1 MKAMFF
7 LICIAFSTFSGR
19 AAADPSCE
27 GRFVN
32 PITDVCWRCIFPLSL
47 GSVQVGKGDLP
58 DTSNPGSPLQLCPAP
73 PPLFVRPGL
82 AIGYWEPMAMTDVS
96 RSPGC
101 MVNLGGFSINLGKTG
116 MGTARKDDKQVTG
129 TWSTIEKMCIA
140 ISVLIVA
147 GNWVKKHNVMD
158 LLGWVF
164 SLTLVSMLV
173 VIRTP
178 VQIIDYSNVAQVYE
192 VDNVPIGLAIPASL
206 TTRVGNA
213 LIQSYEMVFALP
225 DSVTY
230 SKTGM
235 LFGSNLVAKSTDFLS
250 QNPQITTLFSD
261 YVQNCVMGD
270 IFLNH
275 KYSFEELLNSPDPY
289 TLIFANPSPLRGV
302 FDKNNQFQ
310 TCEEASRDLK
320 SALALDTQTG
330 GKTWNYYVRQLFG
343 GKPNPDLLF
352 SQMIGDSYNYFY
364 SSGQSAG
371 QIIRQNVTMNALR
384 SGIQSY
390 AARSGDTASLVNM
403 ANTSSLEKQR
413 LAQATMGHQALRTLP
428 LMQTV
433 IMGIMIGMFPIMVMA
448 AMFNMMTLQVLK
460 GYVFALIWL
469 QTWPLLFAILNS
481 AMAYYAKQN
490 GVPVVLSELSQV
502 QLKNSD
508 IATTA
513 GYIAVMIPPLS
524 WGIVKSMGAAFSSA
538 YSHFSSSGLSATSQA
553 ASGVV
558 DGNYS
563 FANMQM
569 ENVSGYSWGTNSTTS
584 FGQMSRQLANGG
596 MSTQTRDGSMVWD
609 SGGAMS
615 KLPVDINVGRQIA
628 SAQQQMAREADVQAE
643 SALHGYN
650 SSVTSAWNSLQQF
663 GTNKGNSAST
673 TTGADT
679 TDSSQ
684 DSMARSKMW
693 NAVVANAK
701 ANNISNEESFQQL
714 MDDSAKSTQ
723 GVDLYG
729 SGKWSSGDQL
739 FGKLGKWGTGL
750 SAEAGVKGSAGWTH
764 SSGNTDNVGTSGRE
778 SNDSRHDTSSQAAK
792 DFKEAS
798 DYFTSR
804 KTTTSGNI
812 TDNNASSRVDQ
823 FAASLSSAK
832 NSYDQY
838 TSSRTRSHEYSEM
851 ASRTE
856 SMTGQMNE
864 NLTQQFA
871 NFVQHRAPQ
880 DAEAILTNTSSPEI
894 AAQREALAREF
905 VKEQVE
911 PRVDAAYQQGRES
924 IGQNM
929 AGVSGG
935 GDNGSVMADYRQNS
949 GRIDAM
955 TQDAGIKDNVDQ
967 KVGGMITENKQQQ
980 QETRENIQRQGAEV
994 KNENTEMEKDHKTKA
1009 NEFKGDYN
1017 ERKSKVKSLPGA
1029 DSPTELEAK
1038 AAKIQKDYLDGKR

>member
-1 MKAMFF
+1 MLEIYA
-7 LICIAFSTFSGR
+7 IAGGDWLR
-19 AAADPSCE
+19 GNLNAIAA
-27 GRFVN
+27 F
-32 PITDVCWRCIFPLSL
+32 
-47 GSVQVGKGDLP
+47 
-58 DTSNPGSPLQLCPAP
+58 
-73 PPLFVRPGL
+73 
-82 AIGYWEPMAMTDVS
+82 
-96 RSPGC
+96 
-101 MVNLGGFSINLGKTG
+101 
-116 MGTARKDDKQVTG
+116 MGTS

-158 LLGWVF
+158 LIGWVF

-320 SALALDTQTG
+320 SALVLDTQTG

-538 YSHFSSSGLSATSQA
+538 YSHFSSSGLGATSQA

-679 TDSSQ
+679 TESSQ

>member
-1 MKAMFF
+1 MLEVYA
-7 LICIAFSTFSGR
+7 IAGGDWLR
-19 AAADPSCE
+19 GNLNAIAA
-27 GRFVN
+27 F
-32 PITDVCWRCIFPLSL
+32 
-47 GSVQVGKGDLP
+47 
-58 DTSNPGSPLQLCPAP
+58 
-73 PPLFVRPGL
+73 
-82 AIGYWEPMAMTDVS
+82 
-96 RSPGC
+96 
-101 MVNLGGFSINLGKTG
+101 
-116 MGTARKDDKQVTG
+116 MGTG

-158 LLGWVF
+158 LIGWVF

-679 TDSSQ
+679 TESSQ

-714 MDDSAKSTQ
+714 MDDSSKRTQ
-723 GVDLYG
+723 SFDAHV

-739 FGKLGKWGTGL
+739 FGKLGKWGSGF
-750 SAEAGVKGSAGWTH
+750 SAEVGGKGSAGWGH
-764 SSGNTDNVGTSGRE
+764 SSGNTDNVGISGRE

-838 TSSRTRSHEYSEM
+838 TTSRTRSHEYSEM

-935 GDNGSVMADYRQNS
+935 GDNGSVMADYGQNS

-955 TQDAGIKDNVDQ
+955 TQDAGIKDNVGQ
-967 KVGGMITENKQQQ
+967 KVDGMITENKQQH
-980 QETRENIQRQGAEV
+980 QETRENIQRQGVEV
-994 KNENTEMEKDHKTKA
+994 KNENAEMEKSHKTKA

-1017 ERKSKVKSLPGA
+1017 ERKSKVNSLPGA
-1029 DSPTELEAK
+1029 DSPAELEEK
-1038 AAKIQKDYLDGKR
+1038 AAKTQKDFLDGKR

>member
-1 MKAMFF
+1 
-7 LICIAFSTFSGR
+7 
-19 AAADPSCE
+19 
-27 GRFVN
+27 
-32 PITDVCWRCIFPLSL
+32 
-47 GSVQVGKGDLP
+47 
-58 DTSNPGSPLQLCPAP
+58 
-73 PPLFVRPGL
+73 
-82 AIGYWEPMAMTDVS
+82 
-96 RSPGC
+96 
-101 MVNLGGFSINLGKTG
+101 
-116 MGTARKDDKQVTG
+116 
-129 TWSTIEKMCIA
+129 
-140 ISVLIVA
+140 
-147 GNWVKKHNVMD
+147 
-158 LLGWVF
+158 
-164 SLTLVSMLV
+164 
-173 VIRTP
+173 
-178 VQIIDYSNVAQVYE
+178 
-192 VDNVPIGLAIPASL
+192 
-206 TTRVGNA
+206 
-213 LIQSYEMVFALP
+213 
-225 DSVTY
+225 
-230 SKTGM
+230 
-235 LFGSNLVAKSTDFLS
+235 GSNLVAKSTDFLS

-320 SALALDTQTG
+320 SALVLDTQTG

-679 TDSSQ
+679 TESSQ

>member
-1 MKAMFF
+1 MLEVYA
-7 LICIAFSTFSGR
+7 IAGGDWLR
-19 AAADPSCE
+19 GNLNAIAA
-27 GRFVN
+27 F
-32 PITDVCWRCIFPLSL
+32 
-47 GSVQVGKGDLP
+47 
-58 DTSNPGSPLQLCPAP
+58 
-73 PPLFVRPGL
+73 
-82 AIGYWEPMAMTDVS
+82 
-96 RSPGC
+96 
-101 MVNLGGFSINLGKTG
+101 
-116 MGTARKDDKQVTG
+116 MGTG

-275 KYSFEELLNSPDPY
+275 KYTFEELLNSPDPY

-390 AARSGDTASLVNM
+390 AARSGDTASLVNI

-524 WGIVKSMGAAFSSA
+524 WGIVKSMGAVFSSA
-538 YSHFSSSGLSATSQA
+538 YSHFSSSGLGATSQA

-663 GTNKGNSAST
+663 GTNKGNSTST

-679 TDSSQ
+679 TESSQ

-714 MDDSAKSTQ
+714 MDKSTK
-723 GVDLYG
+723 GAVSGEIYG
-729 SGKWSSGDQL
+729 GGKWSSGDQL
-739 FGKLGKWGTGL
+739 AGKLGKLATGF
-750 SAEAGVKGSAGWTH
+750 SADGGFKGSVAL
-764 SSGNTDNVGTSGRE
+764 SGTSGSTDSTNESGRE
-778 SNDSRHDTSSQAAK
+778 SHDSRHDTSSQAAK

-823 FAASLSSAK
+823 FSASLSSAK

-838 TSSRTRSHEYSEM
+838 TTSRTRSHEYSEM

-929 AGVSGG
+929 TGVSGG
-935 GDNGSVMADYRQNS
+935 GDNGSVMADYGQNS
-949 GRIDAM
+949 GRIDSM
-955 TQDAGIKDNVDQ
+955 TQDAGIKDNVGQ
-967 KVGGMITENKQQQ
+967 KVDGMIAENKQQH
-980 QETRENIQRQGAEV
+980 QETRENIQQQGVEV
-994 KNENTEMEKDHKTKA
+994 KKENAELENDHKTKG
-1009 NEFKGDYN
+1009 NDFKNTYN
-1017 ERKSKVKSLPGA
+1017 NKKESQTKLPGA
-1029 DSPTELEAK
+1029 DTTKELLDK
-1038 AAKIQKDYLDGKR
+1038 ARKLENETSKR

>member
-1 MKAMFF
+1 
-7 LICIAFSTFSGR
+7 
-19 AAADPSCE
+19 
-27 GRFVN
+27 
-32 PITDVCWRCIFPLSL
+32 
-47 GSVQVGKGDLP
+47 
-58 DTSNPGSPLQLCPAP
+58 
-73 PPLFVRPGL
+73 
-82 AIGYWEPMAMTDVS
+82 
-96 RSPGC
+96 
-101 MVNLGGFSINLGKTG
+101 
-116 MGTARKDDKQVTG
+116 
-129 TWSTIEKMCIA
+129 
-140 ISVLIVA
+140 
-147 GNWVKKHNVMD
+147 
-158 LLGWVF
+158 
-164 SLTLVSMLV
+164 
-173 VIRTP
+173 
-178 VQIIDYSNVAQVYE
+178 
-192 VDNVPIGLAIPASL
+192 
-206 TTRVGNA
+206 
-213 LIQSYEMVFALP
+213 
-225 DSVTY
+225 
-230 SKTGM
+230 
-235 LFGSNLVAKSTDFLS
+235 
-250 QNPQITTLFSD
+250 
-261 YVQNCVMGD
+261 
-270 IFLNH
+270 
-275 KYSFEELLNSPDPY
+275 
-289 TLIFANPSPLRGV
+289 
-302 FDKNNQFQ
+302 
-310 TCEEASRDLK
+310 
-320 SALALDTQTG
+320 
-330 GKTWNYYVRQLFG
+330 
-343 GKPNPDLLF
+343 
-352 SQMIGDSYNYFY
+352 
-364 SSGQSAG
+364 
-371 QIIRQNVTMNALR
+371 
-384 SGIQSY
+384 
-390 AARSGDTASLVNM
+390 
-403 ANTSSLEKQR
+403 
-413 LAQATMGHQALRTLP
+413 
-428 LMQTV
+428 
-433 IMGIMIGMFPIMVMA
+433 
-448 AMFNMMTLQVLK
+448 MMTLQVLK

-538 YSHFSSSGLSATSQA
+538 YSHFSSSGLGATSQA

-628 SAQQQMAREADVQAE
+628 SAQQQMARESDVQAE

-679 TDSSQ
+679 TESSQ

-714 MDDSAKSTQ
+714 MDKSTK
-723 GVDLYG
+723 GAVSGEIYG
-729 SGKWSSGDQL
+729 GGKWSSGDQL
-739 FGKLGKWGTGL
+739 AGKLGKLATGF
-750 SAEAGVKGSAGWTH
+750 SADGGFKGSVAL
-764 SSGNTDNVGTSGRE
+764 SGTSGSTDSTNESGRE
-778 SNDSRHDTSSQAAK
+778 SHDSRHDTSSQAAK

-823 FAASLSSAK
+823 FSASLSSAK

-838 TSSRTRSHEYSEM
+838 TTSRTRSHEYSEM

-911 PRVDAAYQQGRES
+911 PRVDGAYQQGRES

-929 AGVSGG
+929 TGVSGG
-935 GDNGSVMADYRQNS
+935 GDNGSVMADYGQNS

-955 TQDAGIKDNVDQ
+955 TQEAGIKGDVGQ
-967 KVGGMITENKQQQ
+967 KVDGMIAENKQQH
-980 QETRENIQRQGAEV
+980 QETRENIQQQGVEV
-994 KNENTEMEKDHKTKA
+994 KKENAELENDHKTKG
-1009 NEFKGDYN
+1009 NDFKNTYN
-1017 ERKSKVKSLPGA
+1017 NKKESQTKLPGA
-1029 DSPTELEAK
+1029 DTTKELLDK
-1038 AAKIQKDYLDGKR
+1038 ARKLENETSKR

>member
-1 MKAMFF
+1 MLEVYA
-7 LICIAFSTFSGR
+7 IAGGDWLR
-19 AAADPSCE
+19 GNLNAIAA
-27 GRFVN
+27 F
-32 PITDVCWRCIFPLSL
+32 
-47 GSVQVGKGDLP
+47 
-58 DTSNPGSPLQLCPAP
+58 
-73 PPLFVRPGL
+73 
-82 AIGYWEPMAMTDVS
+82 
-96 RSPGC
+96 
-101 MVNLGGFSINLGKTG
+101 
-116 MGTARKDDKQVTG
+116 MGTG

-147 GNWVKKHNVMD
+147 GSWVKKHNVMD
-158 LLGWVF
+158 LIGWVF

-413 LAQATMGHQALRTLP
+413 LAQATKGHQALRALP

-433 IMGIMIGMFPIMVMA
+433 IMGLMIGMFPIMVMA

-663 GTNKGNSAST
+663 GTNKGNSTST

-679 TDSSQ
+679 TESSQ

-714 MDDSAKSTQ
+714 MDKSTK
-723 GVDLYG
+723 GAVSGEIYG
-729 SGKWSSGDQL
+729 GGKWSSGDQL
-739 FGKLGKWGTGL
+739 AGKLGKLATGF
-750 SAEAGVKGSAGWTH
+750 SAEGGFKGSVAL
-764 SSGNTDNVGTSGRE
+764 SGTSGSTDSTNESGRE
-778 SNDSRHDTSSQAAK
+778 SHDSRHDTSSQAAK

-838 TSSRTRSHEYSEM
+838 TTSRTRSHEYSEM

-935 GDNGSVMADYRQNS
+935 GDNGSVMADYGQNS

-955 TQDAGIKDNVDQ
+955 TQDAGIKDNVGQ
-967 KVGGMITENKQQQ
+967 KVDGMIAENKQQHK
-980 QETRENIQRQGAEV
+980 ETRENIQQQGVEV
-994 KNENTEMEKDHKTKA
+994 KKENAELENDHKTKG
-1009 NEFKGDYN
+1009 NDFKNTYN
-1017 ERKSKVKSLPGA
+1017 NKKESQTKLPGA
-1029 DSPTELEAK
+1029 DTTKELLDK
-1038 AAKIQKDYLDGKR
+1038 ATKLENETSKR

>member
-1 MKAMFF
+1 MLEIYA
-7 LICIAFSTFSGR
+7 IAGGDWLR
-19 AAADPSCE
+19 GNLNAIAA
-27 GRFVN
+27 F
-32 PITDVCWRCIFPLSL
+32 
-47 GSVQVGKGDLP
+47 
-58 DTSNPGSPLQLCPAP
+58 
-73 PPLFVRPGL
+73 
-82 AIGYWEPMAMTDVS
+82 
-96 RSPGC
+96 
-101 MVNLGGFSINLGKTG
+101 
-116 MGTARKDDKQVTG
+116 MGTS

-147 GNWVKKHNVMD
+147 WNWVKKHNVMD
-158 LLGWVF
+158 LIGWVF

-679 TDSSQ
+679 TESSQ

-994 KNENTEMEKDHKTKA
+994 KNENAEMEKDHKTKA

>member
-1 MKAMFF
+1 MLEIYA
-7 LICIAFSTFSGR
+7 IAGGDWLR
-19 AAADPSCE
+19 GNLNAIAA
-27 GRFVN
+27 F
-32 PITDVCWRCIFPLSL
+32 
-47 GSVQVGKGDLP
+47 
-58 DTSNPGSPLQLCPAP
+58 
-73 PPLFVRPGL
+73 
-82 AIGYWEPMAMTDVS
+82 
-96 RSPGC
+96 
-101 MVNLGGFSINLGKTG
+101 
-116 MGTARKDDKQVTG
+116 MGTS

-158 LLGWVF
+158 LIGWVF

-679 TDSSQ
+679 TESSQ

-929 AGVSGG
+929 AEVSGG

-994 KNENTEMEKDHKTKA
+994 KNENAEMEKDHKTKA

>member
-1 MKAMFF
+1 MLEIYA
-7 LICIAFSTFSGR
+7 IAGGDWLR
-19 AAADPSCE
+19 GNLNAIAA
-27 GRFVN
+27 F
-32 PITDVCWRCIFPLSL
+32 
-47 GSVQVGKGDLP
+47 
-58 DTSNPGSPLQLCPAP
+58 
-73 PPLFVRPGL
+73 
-82 AIGYWEPMAMTDVS
+82 
-96 RSPGC
+96 
-101 MVNLGGFSINLGKTG
+101 
-116 MGTARKDDKQVTG
+116 MGTS

-158 LLGWVF
+158 LIGWVF

-206 TTRVGNA
+206 TTRAGNA

-320 SALALDTQTG
+320 SALVLDTQTG

-679 TDSSQ
+679 TESSQ

-1017 ERKSKVKSLPGA
+1017 ERKSKV
-1029 DSPTELEAK
+1029 
-1038 AAKIQKDYLDGKR
+1038 

>member
-1 MKAMFF
+1 
-7 LICIAFSTFSGR
+7 
-19 AAADPSCE
+19 
-27 GRFVN
+27 
-32 PITDVCWRCIFPLSL
+32 
-47 GSVQVGKGDLP
+47 
-58 DTSNPGSPLQLCPAP
+58 
-73 PPLFVRPGL
+73 
-82 AIGYWEPMAMTDVS
+82 
-96 RSPGC
+96 
-101 MVNLGGFSINLGKTG
+101 
-116 MGTARKDDKQVTG
+116 
-129 TWSTIEKMCIA
+129 
-140 ISVLIVA
+140 
-147 GNWVKKHNVMD
+147 
-158 LLGWVF
+158 
-164 SLTLVSMLV
+164 
-173 VIRTP
+173 
-178 VQIIDYSNVAQVYE
+178 
-192 VDNVPIGLAIPASL
+192 
-206 TTRVGNA
+206 
-213 LIQSYEMVFALP
+213 
-225 DSVTY
+225 
-230 SKTGM
+230 
-235 LFGSNLVAKSTDFLS
+235 
-250 QNPQITTLFSD
+250 
-261 YVQNCVMGD
+261 
-270 IFLNH
+270 
-275 KYSFEELLNSPDPY
+275 
-289 TLIFANPSPLRGV
+289 
-302 FDKNNQFQ
+302 
-310 TCEEASRDLK
+310 
-320 SALALDTQTG
+320 
-330 GKTWNYYVRQLFG
+330 
-343 GKPNPDLLF
+343 
-352 SQMIGDSYNYFY
+352 
-364 SSGQSAG
+364 
-371 QIIRQNVTMNALR
+371 
-384 SGIQSY
+384 
-390 AARSGDTASLVNM
+390 
-403 ANTSSLEKQR
+403 
-413 LAQATMGHQALRTLP
+413 LP

-679 TDSSQ
+679 TESSQ

-967 KVGGMITENKQQQ
+967 KVGG
-980 QETRENIQRQGAEV
+980 
-994 KNENTEMEKDHKTKA
+994 
-1009 NEFKGDYN
+1009 
-1017 ERKSKVKSLPGA
+1017 
-1029 DSPTELEAK
+1029 
-1038 AAKIQKDYLDGKR
+1038 

>member
-1 MKAMFF
+1 
-7 LICIAFSTFSGR
+7 
-19 AAADPSCE
+19 
-27 GRFVN
+27 
-32 PITDVCWRCIFPLSL
+32 
-47 GSVQVGKGDLP
+47 
-58 DTSNPGSPLQLCPAP
+58 
-73 PPLFVRPGL
+73 
-82 AIGYWEPMAMTDVS
+82 
-96 RSPGC
+96 
-101 MVNLGGFSINLGKTG
+101 
-116 MGTARKDDKQVTG
+116 
-129 TWSTIEKMCIA
+129 
-140 ISVLIVA
+140 
-147 GNWVKKHNVMD
+147 
-158 LLGWVF
+158 
-164 SLTLVSMLV
+164 
-173 VIRTP
+173 
-178 VQIIDYSNVAQVYE
+178 
-192 VDNVPIGLAIPASL
+192 
-206 TTRVGNA
+206 
-213 LIQSYEMVFALP
+213 
-225 DSVTY
+225 
-230 SKTGM
+230 
-235 LFGSNLVAKSTDFLS
+235 
-250 QNPQITTLFSD
+250 
-261 YVQNCVMGD
+261 
-270 IFLNH
+270 
-275 KYSFEELLNSPDPY
+275 
-289 TLIFANPSPLRGV
+289 
-302 FDKNNQFQ
+302 
-310 TCEEASRDLK
+310 
-320 SALALDTQTG
+320 
-330 GKTWNYYVRQLFG
+330 
-343 GKPNPDLLF
+343 
-352 SQMIGDSYNYFY
+352 
-364 SSGQSAG
+364 
-371 QIIRQNVTMNALR
+371 
-384 SGIQSY
+384 
-390 AARSGDTASLVNM
+390 
-403 ANTSSLEKQR
+403 
-413 LAQATMGHQALRTLP
+413 MGHQALRTLP

-650 SSVTSAWNSLQQF
+650 SSVTSARNSLQQF

-679 TDSSQ
+679 TESSQ

-792 DFKEAS
+792 DFEEAS

-994 KNENTEMEKDHKTKA
+994 KNENAEMEKDHKTKA

-1017 ERKSKVKSLPGA
+1017 ERRV
-1029 DSPTELEAK
+1029 
-1038 AAKIQKDYLDGKR
+1038 R

>member
-1 MKAMFF
+1 MLEIYA
-7 LICIAFSTFSGR
+7 IAGGDWLR
-19 AAADPSCE
+19 GNLNAIAA
-27 GRFVN
+27 F
-32 PITDVCWRCIFPLSL
+32 
-47 GSVQVGKGDLP
+47 
-58 DTSNPGSPLQLCPAP
+58 
-73 PPLFVRPGL
+73 
-82 AIGYWEPMAMTDVS
+82 
-96 RSPGC
+96 
-101 MVNLGGFSINLGKTG
+101 
-116 MGTARKDDKQVTG
+116 MGTS

-158 LLGWVF
+158 LIGWVF

-352 SQMIGDSYNYFY
+352 SQMIGDSYNFFY

-390 AARSGDTASLVNM
+390 AARSGDTASLVNI

-538 YSHFSSSGLSATSQA
+538 YSHFSSSGLGATSQA

-628 SAQQQMAREADVQAE
+628 SAQQQMARESDVQAE

-663 GTNKGNSAST
+663 GTNRGSSAST
-673 TTGADT
+673 TTGADNT
-679 TDSSQ
+679 ESSQ

-693 NAVVANAK
+693 NAVVSNAK
-701 ANNISNEESFQQL
+701 ANNISNEESFNQL
-714 MDDSAKSTQ
+714 MEDSSKRSQSFDAH
-723 GVDLYG
+723 V
-729 SGKWSSGDQL
+729 SGKLSSGDQL

-750 SAEAGVKGSAGWTH
+750 SAEVGAKGSAGWTH
-764 SSGNTDNVGTSGRE
+764 SSGDNDSIGSSGRQ
-778 SNDSRHDTSSQAAK
+778 SHDSRHDTSSQAAK

-804 KTTTSGNI
+804 KTSTSGNT

-838 TSSRTRSHEYSEM
+838 TNSRTRSHEYSEM

-856 SMTGQMNE
+856 SMSGQMNE

-871 NFVQHRAPQ
+871 HFVQQRSPQ
-880 DAEAILTNTSSPEI
+880 NAEAILTNTSSPEV
-894 AAQREALAREF
+894 AAQREELAREF
-905 VKEQVE
+905 VKAQVE
-911 PRVDAAYQQGRES
+911 PKIDGAYQQGRES

-929 AGVSGG
+929 PGVSGG
-935 GDNGSVMADYRQNS
+935 GDRGSVMGDYGHNT
-949 GRIDAM
+949 GNIEAM
-955 TQDAGIKDNVDQ
+955 TQDAGIKDHVGQTVDS
-967 KVGGMITENKQQQ
+967 MITQNKQAHHETQ
-980 QETRENIQRQGAEV
+980 QEIQHQGDSVKKQNSDLENQH
-994 KNENTEMEKDHKTKA
+994 NTEGNKFRSE
-1009 NEFKGDYN
+1009 YN
-1017 ERKSKVKSLPGA
+1017 ERASVVISLPGA
-1029 DSPTELEAK
+1029 DSPRELEAK

>member
-1 MKAMFF
+1 MLEIYA
-7 LICIAFSTFSGR
+7 IAGGDWLR
-19 AAADPSCE
+19 GNLNAIAA
-27 GRFVN
+27 F
-32 PITDVCWRCIFPLSL
+32 
-47 GSVQVGKGDLP
+47 
-58 DTSNPGSPLQLCPAP
+58 
-73 PPLFVRPGL
+73 
-82 AIGYWEPMAMTDVS
+82 
-96 RSPGC
+96 
-101 MVNLGGFSINLGKTG
+101 
-116 MGTARKDDKQVTG
+116 MGTS

-158 LLGWVF
+158 LIGWVF

-206 TTRVGNA
+206 TTRAGNA

-320 SALALDTQTG
+320 SALVLDTQTG

-679 TDSSQ
+679 TESSQ

-929 AGVSGG
+929 AGGSGG

>member
-1 MKAMFF
+1 MQE
-7 LICIAFSTFSGR
+7 IYTIAGGDWLR
-19 AAADPSCE
+19 GNLNAIAA
-27 GRFVN
+27 F
-32 PITDVCWRCIFPLSL
+32 
-47 GSVQVGKGDLP
+47 
-58 DTSNPGSPLQLCPAP
+58 
-73 PPLFVRPGL
+73 
-82 AIGYWEPMAMTDVS
+82 
-96 RSPGC
+96 
-101 MVNLGGFSINLGKTG
+101 
-116 MGTARKDDKQVTG
+116 MGTG

-140 ISVLIVA
+140 FSVLIVA
-147 GNWVKKHNVMD
+147 VSWVKKHNIMD

-178 VQIIDYSNVAQVYE
+178 VQIIDYSNVAQVYKI
-192 VDNVPIGLAIPASL
+192 DNVPIGLAIPASL

-213 LIQSYEMVFALP
+213 LVQSYEMIFSLP

-235 LFGSNLVAKSTDFLS
+235 LFGGNLVAKSTDFVS
-250 QNPQITTLFSD
+250 QNPEITTLFSD

-270 IFLNH
+270 IFLNG
-275 KYSFEELLNSPDPY
+275 KYTLEELMNSSDPY
-289 TLIFANPSPLRGV
+289 TLVFSNPSPLRGV
-302 FDKNNQFQ
+302 FDKNNKFQ
-310 TCEEASRDLK
+310 TCLEASRDLK
-320 SALALDTQTG
+320 SALALDSQTG
-330 GKTWNYYVRQLFG
+330 GKTWSYYVRQLFG

-352 SQMIGDSYNYFY
+352 SQMIGDSYSYFY

-384 SGIQSY
+384 NGIQSY
-390 AARSGDTASLVNM
+390 ASRSGDTASLVNI
-403 ANTSSLEKQR
+403 ANTMSLEKQR
-413 LAQATMGHQALRTLP
+413 LAQATMGHQALRSLP
-428 LMQTV
+428 MMQTV
-433 IMGIMIGMFPIMVMA
+433 IVGIMIGLFPIMIMA

-460 GYVFALIWL
+460 HYAFGLIWL
-469 QTWPLLFAILNS
+469 QSWPLLYAILNS

-513 GYIAVMIPPLS
+513 GYISMMIPPLS
-524 WGIVKSMGAAFSSA
+524 WAMIKSMGAGFSSA
-538 YSHFSSSGLSATSQA
+538 YSHFASSGLSSTSQA
-553 ASGVV
+553 SSSVV

-584 FGQMSRQLANGG
+584 FGQMSRQLGNGA

-628 SAQQQMAREADVQAE
+628 SAQQQMARESDVQAE

-673 TTGADT
+673 TTG
-679 TDSSQ
+679 TDNTESSQ

-693 NAVVANAK
+693 NAVVSNAK

-714 MDDSAKSTQ
+714 MDKSTK
-723 GVDLYG
+723 GSVSGEMYG
-729 SGKWSSGDQL
+729 NAKWSTGDQL
-739 FGKLGKWGTGL
+739 AGKLGKWATGF
-750 SAEAGVKGSAGWTH
+750 SAEGGVKASLGASA
-764 SSGNTDNVGTSGRE
+764 SSGSTDSTNESGR
-778 SNDSRHDTSSQAAK
+778 SSHDSRHDTSSQAAS

-838 TSSRTRSHEYSEM
+838 TNSRTRSHEYSEM

-856 SMTGQMNE
+856 SMSGLMSE

-871 NFVQHRAPQ
+871 NFVQQRSPQ
-880 DAEAILTNTSSPEI
+880 NAEVILTNTSSPEV

-905 VKEQVE
+905 VKAQVE
-911 PRVDAAYQQGRES
+911 PKADGAYQQGRES
-924 IGQNM
+924 IGHNM
-929 AGVSGG
+929 SSVSGG
-935 GDNGSVMADYRQNS
+935 GDRGSVMGDYGHNAGS
-949 GRIDAM
+949 IEAM
-955 TQDAGIKDNVDQ
+955 TRDAGIKDNVGQ
-967 KVGGMITENKQQQ
+967 KVDGMIAQNNQQHQESREGIQQQ
-980 QETRENIQRQGAEV
+980 GVEVRKENAEL
-994 KNENTEMEKDHKTKA
+994 ENDHKTKE
-1009 NEFKGDYN
+1009 NDFKNSYN
-1017 ERKSKVKSLPGA
+1017 DKKENQTKLPGA
-1029 DSPTELEAK
+1029 DTTRELLDK
-1038 AAKIQKDYLDGKR
+1038 ANKLEKDKSKR

>member
-1 MKAMFF
+1 
-7 LICIAFSTFSGR
+7 
-19 AAADPSCE
+19 
-27 GRFVN
+27 
-32 PITDVCWRCIFPLSL
+32 
-47 GSVQVGKGDLP
+47 
-58 DTSNPGSPLQLCPAP
+58 
-73 PPLFVRPGL
+73 
-82 AIGYWEPMAMTDVS
+82 
-96 RSPGC
+96 
-101 MVNLGGFSINLGKTG
+101 
-116 MGTARKDDKQVTG
+116 
-129 TWSTIEKMCIA
+129 
-140 ISVLIVA
+140 
-147 GNWVKKHNVMD
+147 
-158 LLGWVF
+158 
-164 SLTLVSMLV
+164 
-173 VIRTP
+173 
-178 VQIIDYSNVAQVYE
+178 
-192 VDNVPIGLAIPASL
+192 
-206 TTRVGNA
+206 GNA

-320 SALALDTQTG
+320 SALVLDTQTG

-679 TDSSQ
+679 TESSQ

>member
-1 MKAMFF
+1 MLEIYA
-7 LICIAFSTFSGR
+7 IAGGDWLR
-19 AAADPSCE
+19 GNLNAIAA
-27 GRFVN
+27 F
-32 PITDVCWRCIFPLSL
+32 
-47 GSVQVGKGDLP
+47 
-58 DTSNPGSPLQLCPAP
+58 
-73 PPLFVRPGL
+73 
-82 AIGYWEPMAMTDVS
+82 
-96 RSPGC
+96 
-101 MVNLGGFSINLGKTG
+101 
-116 MGTARKDDKQVTG
+116 MGTS

-158 LLGWVF
+158 LIGWVF

-413 LAQATMGHQALRTLP
+413 LAQATMGHQALRALP

-433 IMGIMIGMFPIMVMA
+433 IMGLMIGMFPIMVMA

-596 MSTQTRDGSMVWD
+596 MSTQTQDGSMVWD

-663 GTNKGNSAST
+663 GTNKGNSTST

-679 TDSSQ
+679 TESSQ

-714 MDDSAKSTQ
+714 MDKSTK
-723 GVDLYG
+723 GAVSGEIYG
-729 SGKWSSGDQL
+729 GGKWSSGDQL
-739 FGKLGKWGTGL
+739 AGKLGKLATGF
-750 SAEAGVKGSAGWTH
+750 SAEGGFKGSVAL
-764 SSGNTDNVGTSGRE
+764 SGTSGSTDSTTESGRE
-778 SNDSRHDTSSQAAK
+778 SHDSRHDTSSQAAK

-838 TSSRTRSHEYSEM
+838 TTSRTRSHEYSEM

-856 SMTGQMNE
+856 SMSGQMNE

-935 GDNGSVMADYRQNS
+935 GDNGSVMADYGQNS

-955 TQDAGIKDNVDQ
+955 TQDAGIKDNVGQ
-967 KVGGMITENKQQQ
+967 KVDGMIAENKQQHK
-980 QETRENIQRQGAEV
+980 ETRENIQQQGVEV
-994 KNENTEMEKDHKTKA
+994 KKENAELENDHKTKG
-1009 NEFKGDYN
+1009 NDFKNTYN
-1017 ERKSKVKSLPGA
+1017 NKKESQTKLPGA
-1029 DSPTELEAK
+1029 DTTKELLDK
-1038 AAKIQKDYLDGKR
+1038 ARKLENETSKR

>member
-1 MKAMFF
+1 
-7 LICIAFSTFSGR
+7 
-19 AAADPSCE
+19 
-27 GRFVN
+27 
-32 PITDVCWRCIFPLSL
+32 
-47 GSVQVGKGDLP
+47 
-58 DTSNPGSPLQLCPAP
+58 
-73 PPLFVRPGL
+73 
-82 AIGYWEPMAMTDVS
+82 
-96 RSPGC
+96 
-101 MVNLGGFSINLGKTG
+101 
-116 MGTARKDDKQVTG
+116 
-129 TWSTIEKMCIA
+129 
-140 ISVLIVA
+140 
-147 GNWVKKHNVMD
+147 
-158 LLGWVF
+158 
-164 SLTLVSMLV
+164 
-173 VIRTP
+173 
-178 VQIIDYSNVAQVYE
+178 
-192 VDNVPIGLAIPASL
+192 
-206 TTRVGNA
+206 
-213 LIQSYEMVFALP
+213 
-225 DSVTY
+225 
-230 SKTGM
+230 
-235 LFGSNLVAKSTDFLS
+235 
-250 QNPQITTLFSD
+250 
-261 YVQNCVMGD
+261 
-270 IFLNH
+270 
-275 KYSFEELLNSPDPY
+275 
-289 TLIFANPSPLRGV
+289 
-302 FDKNNQFQ
+302 
-310 TCEEASRDLK
+310 
-320 SALALDTQTG
+320 
-330 GKTWNYYVRQLFG
+330 
-343 GKPNPDLLF
+343 
-352 SQMIGDSYNYFY
+352 
-364 SSGQSAG
+364 
-371 QIIRQNVTMNALR
+371 
-384 SGIQSY
+384 
-390 AARSGDTASLVNM
+390 
-403 ANTSSLEKQR
+403 
-413 LAQATMGHQALRTLP
+413 
-428 LMQTV
+428 
-433 IMGIMIGMFPIMVMA
+433 IMIGMFPIMVMA

-679 TDSSQ
+679 TESSQ

>member
-1 MKAMFF
+1 M
-7 LICIAFSTFSGR
+7 
-19 AAADPSCE
+19 
-27 GRFVN
+27 
-32 PITDVCWRCIFPLSL
+32 
-47 GSVQVGKGDLP
+47 
-58 DTSNPGSPLQLCPAP
+58 
-73 PPLFVRPGL
+73 
-82 AIGYWEPMAMTDVS
+82 
-96 RSPGC
+96 
-101 MVNLGGFSINLGKTG
+101 
-116 MGTARKDDKQVTG
+116 
-129 TWSTIEKMCIA
+129 
-140 ISVLIVA
+140 
-147 GNWVKKHNVMD
+147 
-158 LLGWVF
+158 
-164 SLTLVSMLV
+164 
-173 VIRTP
+173 
-178 VQIIDYSNVAQVYE
+178 
-192 VDNVPIGLAIPASL
+192 
-206 TTRVGNA
+206 
-213 LIQSYEMVFALP
+213 
-225 DSVTY
+225 
-230 SKTGM
+230 
-235 LFGSNLVAKSTDFLS
+235 
-250 QNPQITTLFSD
+250 
-261 YVQNCVMGD
+261 
-270 IFLNH
+270 
-275 KYSFEELLNSPDPY
+275 
-289 TLIFANPSPLRGV
+289 

-679 TDSSQ
+679 TESSQ

-929 AGVSGG
+929 AGMSGG

-994 KNENTEMEKDHKTKA
+994 KNENAEMEKDHKTKA

>member
-1 MKAMFF
+1 MLEVYA
-7 LICIAFSTFSGR
+7 IAGGDWLR
-19 AAADPSCE
+19 GNLNAIAA
-27 GRFVN
+27 F
-32 PITDVCWRCIFPLSL
+32 
-47 GSVQVGKGDLP
+47 
-58 DTSNPGSPLQLCPAP
+58 
-73 PPLFVRPGL
+73 
-82 AIGYWEPMAMTDVS
+82 
-96 RSPGC
+96 
-101 MVNLGGFSINLGKTG
+101 
-116 MGTARKDDKQVTG
+116 MGTG

-147 GNWVKKHNVMD
+147 GSWVKKHNVMD
-158 LLGWVF
+158 LIGWVF

-235 LFGSNLVAKSTDFLS
+235 LFGSNLIAKSTDFLS

-413 LAQATMGHQALRTLP
+413 LAQATMGHQALRALP

-433 IMGIMIGMFPIMVMA
+433 IMGLMIGMFPIMVMA

-663 GTNKGNSAST
+663 GTNKGNSTST

-679 TDSSQ
+679 TESSQ

-714 MDDSAKSTQ
+714 MDKSTK
-723 GVDLYG
+723 GAVSGEIYG
-729 SGKWSSGDQL
+729 GGKWSSGDQL
-739 FGKLGKWGTGL
+739 AGKLGKLATGF
-750 SAEAGVKGSAGWTH
+750 SAEGGFKGSVAL
-764 SSGNTDNVGTSGRE
+764 SGASGSTDSTNESGRE
-778 SNDSRHDTSSQAAK
+778 SHDSRHDTSSQAAK

-823 FAASLSSAK
+823 FSASLSSAK

-838 TSSRTRSHEYSEM
+838 TTSRTRSHEYSEM

-856 SMTGQMNE
+856 SMSGQMNE

-911 PRVDAAYQQGRES
+911 PRVDAAYQQGREN

-935 GDNGSVMADYRQNS
+935 GDNGSVMADYGQNS

-955 TQDAGIKDNVDQ
+955 TQDAGIKDNVGQ
-967 KVGGMITENKQQQ
+967 KVDGMIAENKQQH
-980 QETRENIQRQGAEV
+980 QETRENIQQQGVEV
-994 KNENTEMEKDHKTKA
+994 KKENAELENDHKTKG
-1009 NEFKGDYN
+1009 NDFKNTYN
-1017 ERKSKVKSLPGA
+1017 NKKESQTKLPGA
-1029 DSPTELEAK
+1029 DTTKELLDK
-1038 AAKIQKDYLDGKR
+1038 ARKLENETSKR

>member
-1 MKAMFF
+1 
-7 LICIAFSTFSGR
+7 
-19 AAADPSCE
+19 
-27 GRFVN
+27 
-32 PITDVCWRCIFPLSL
+32 
-47 GSVQVGKGDLP
+47 
-58 DTSNPGSPLQLCPAP
+58 
-73 PPLFVRPGL
+73 
-82 AIGYWEPMAMTDVS
+82 
-96 RSPGC
+96 
-101 MVNLGGFSINLGKTG
+101 
-116 MGTARKDDKQVTG
+116 
-129 TWSTIEKMCIA
+129 
-140 ISVLIVA
+140 
-147 GNWVKKHNVMD
+147 
-158 LLGWVF
+158 
-164 SLTLVSMLV
+164 
-173 VIRTP
+173 
-178 VQIIDYSNVAQVYE
+178 
-192 VDNVPIGLAIPASL
+192 
-206 TTRVGNA
+206 
-213 LIQSYEMVFALP
+213 
-225 DSVTY
+225 
-230 SKTGM
+230 
-235 LFGSNLVAKSTDFLS
+235 
-250 QNPQITTLFSD
+250 
-261 YVQNCVMGD
+261 
-270 IFLNH
+270 
-275 KYSFEELLNSPDPY
+275 
-289 TLIFANPSPLRGV
+289 
-302 FDKNNQFQ
+302 
-310 TCEEASRDLK
+310 
-320 SALALDTQTG
+320 
-330 GKTWNYYVRQLFG
+330 
-343 GKPNPDLLF
+343 
-352 SQMIGDSYNYFY
+352 
-364 SSGQSAG
+364 
-371 QIIRQNVTMNALR
+371 
-384 SGIQSY
+384 
-390 AARSGDTASLVNM
+390 

-596 MSTQTRDGSMVWD
+596 ISTQTRDGSMVWD

-679 TDSSQ
+679 TESSQ

>member
-1 MKAMFF
+1 
-7 LICIAFSTFSGR
+7 
-19 AAADPSCE
+19 
-27 GRFVN
+27 
-32 PITDVCWRCIFPLSL
+32 
-47 GSVQVGKGDLP
+47 
-58 DTSNPGSPLQLCPAP
+58 
-73 PPLFVRPGL
+73 
-82 AIGYWEPMAMTDVS
+82 
-96 RSPGC
+96 
-101 MVNLGGFSINLGKTG
+101 
-116 MGTARKDDKQVTG
+116 
-129 TWSTIEKMCIA
+129 
-140 ISVLIVA
+140 
-147 GNWVKKHNVMD
+147 NWVKKHNVMD
-158 LLGWVF
+158 LIGWVF

-206 TTRVGNA
+206 TTRAGNA

-320 SALALDTQTG
+320 SALVLDTQTG

-596 MSTQTRDGSMVWD
+596 ISTQTRDGSMVWD

-679 TDSSQ
+679 TESSQ

>member
-1 MKAMFF
+1 
-7 LICIAFSTFSGR
+7 
-19 AAADPSCE
+19 
-27 GRFVN
+27 
-32 PITDVCWRCIFPLSL
+32 
-47 GSVQVGKGDLP
+47 
-58 DTSNPGSPLQLCPAP
+58 
-73 PPLFVRPGL
+73 
-82 AIGYWEPMAMTDVS
+82 
-96 RSPGC
+96 
-101 MVNLGGFSINLGKTG
+101 
-116 MGTARKDDKQVTG
+116 
-129 TWSTIEKMCIA
+129 
-140 ISVLIVA
+140 
-147 GNWVKKHNVMD
+147 
-158 LLGWVF
+158 
-164 SLTLVSMLV
+164 
-173 VIRTP
+173 
-178 VQIIDYSNVAQVYE
+178 
-192 VDNVPIGLAIPASL
+192 
-206 TTRVGNA
+206 
-213 LIQSYEMVFALP
+213 
-225 DSVTY
+225 
-230 SKTGM
+230 
-235 LFGSNLVAKSTDFLS
+235 
-250 QNPQITTLFSD
+250 
-261 YVQNCVMGD
+261 MGD

-596 MSTQTRDGSMVWD
+596 ISTQTRDGSMVWD
-609 SGGAMS
+609 SSGAMS

-679 TDSSQ
+679 TESSQ

>member
-1 MKAMFF
+1 
-7 LICIAFSTFSGR
+7 
-19 AAADPSCE
+19 
-27 GRFVN
+27 
-32 PITDVCWRCIFPLSL
+32 
-47 GSVQVGKGDLP
+47 
-58 DTSNPGSPLQLCPAP
+58 
-73 PPLFVRPGL
+73 
-82 AIGYWEPMAMTDVS
+82 
-96 RSPGC
+96 
-101 MVNLGGFSINLGKTG
+101 
-116 MGTARKDDKQVTG
+116 
-129 TWSTIEKMCIA
+129 
-140 ISVLIVA
+140 
-147 GNWVKKHNVMD
+147 
-158 LLGWVF
+158 
-164 SLTLVSMLV
+164 
-173 VIRTP
+173 
-178 VQIIDYSNVAQVYE
+178 
-192 VDNVPIGLAIPASL
+192 
-206 TTRVGNA
+206 
-213 LIQSYEMVFALP
+213 LP

-413 LAQATMGHQALRTLP
+413 LAQATMGHQALRALP

-433 IMGIMIGMFPIMVMA
+433 IMGLMIGMFPIMVMA

-679 TDSSQ
+679 TESSQ

>member
-1 MKAMFF
+1 MLEIYA
-7 LICIAFSTFSGR
+7 IAGGDWLR
-19 AAADPSCE
+19 GNLNAIAA
-27 GRFVN
+27 F
-32 PITDVCWRCIFPLSL
+32 
-47 GSVQVGKGDLP
+47 
-58 DTSNPGSPLQLCPAP
+58 
-73 PPLFVRPGL
+73 
-82 AIGYWEPMAMTDVS
+82 
-96 RSPGC
+96 
-101 MVNLGGFSINLGKTG
+101 
-116 MGTARKDDKQVTG
+116 MGTS

-158 LLGWVF
+158 LIGWVF

-413 LAQATMGHQALRTLP
+413 LAQATMGHQALRALP

-433 IMGIMIGMFPIMVMA
+433 IMGLMIGMFPIMVMA

-679 TDSSQ
+679 TESSQ

>member
-1 MKAMFF
+1 MLEIYA
-7 LICIAFSTFSGR
+7 IAGGDWLR
-19 AAADPSCE
+19 GNLNAIAA
-27 GRFVN
+27 F
-32 PITDVCWRCIFPLSL
+32 
-47 GSVQVGKGDLP
+47 
-58 DTSNPGSPLQLCPAP
+58 
-73 PPLFVRPGL
+73 
-82 AIGYWEPMAMTDVS
+82 
-96 RSPGC
+96 
-101 MVNLGGFSINLGKTG
+101 
-116 MGTARKDDKQVTG
+116 MGTS

-158 LLGWVF
+158 LIGWVF

-413 LAQATMGHQALRTLP
+413 LAQATMGHQALRALP

-596 MSTQTRDGSMVWD
+596 ISTQTRDGSMVWD
-609 SGGAMS
+609 SSGAMS

-679 TDSSQ
+679 TESSQ

>member
-1 MKAMFF
+1 
-7 LICIAFSTFSGR
+7 
-19 AAADPSCE
+19 
-27 GRFVN
+27 
-32 PITDVCWRCIFPLSL
+32 
-47 GSVQVGKGDLP
+47 
-58 DTSNPGSPLQLCPAP
+58 
-73 PPLFVRPGL
+73 
-82 AIGYWEPMAMTDVS
+82 
-96 RSPGC
+96 
-101 MVNLGGFSINLGKTG
+101 
-116 MGTARKDDKQVTG
+116 
-129 TWSTIEKMCIA
+129 
-140 ISVLIVA
+140 
-147 GNWVKKHNVMD
+147 
-158 LLGWVF
+158 
-164 SLTLVSMLV
+164 
-173 VIRTP
+173 
-178 VQIIDYSNVAQVYE
+178 
-192 VDNVPIGLAIPASL
+192 
-206 TTRVGNA
+206 
-213 LIQSYEMVFALP
+213 
-225 DSVTY
+225 
-230 SKTGM
+230 
-235 LFGSNLVAKSTDFLS
+235 
-250 QNPQITTLFSD
+250 
-261 YVQNCVMGD
+261 
-270 IFLNH
+270 
-275 KYSFEELLNSPDPY
+275 
-289 TLIFANPSPLRGV
+289 
-302 FDKNNQFQ
+302 
-310 TCEEASRDLK
+310 
-320 SALALDTQTG
+320 
-330 GKTWNYYVRQLFG
+330 
-343 GKPNPDLLF
+343 
-352 SQMIGDSYNYFY
+352 
-364 SSGQSAG
+364 
-371 QIIRQNVTMNALR
+371 
-384 SGIQSY
+384 
-390 AARSGDTASLVNM
+390 
-403 ANTSSLEKQR
+403 
-413 LAQATMGHQALRTLP
+413 
-428 LMQTV
+428 
-433 IMGIMIGMFPIMVMA
+433 MFPIMVMA

-596 MSTQTRDGSMVWD
+596 ISTQTRDGSMVWD

-679 TDSSQ
+679 TESSQ

>member
-1 MKAMFF
+1 MVDYRK
-7 LICIAFSTFSGR
+7 
-19 AAADPSCE
+19 
-27 GRFVN
+27 
-32 PITDVCWRCIFPLSL
+32 DVYRHLGTHCGGELGKKTQRNGPYWLGLFPH
-47 GSVQVGKGDLP
+47 
-58 DTSNPGSPLQLCPAP
+58 
-73 PPLFVRPGL
+73 PGL
-82 AIGYWEPMAMTDVS
+82 YA
-96 RSPGC
+96 GC
-101 MVNLGGFSINLGKTG
+101 HSY
-116 MGTARKDDKQVTG
+116 
-129 TWSTIEKMCIA
+129 
-140 ISVLIVA
+140 
-147 GNWVKKHNVMD
+147 
-158 LLGWVF
+158 
-164 SLTLVSMLV
+164 
-173 VIRTP
+173 P

-390 AARSGDTASLVNM
+390 AARSGDTASLVNI

-413 LAQATMGHQALRTLP
+413 LAQATMGHQALRALP
-428 LMQTV
+428 LTQTV

-679 TDSSQ
+679 TESSQ

>member
-1 MKAMFF
+1 MLEVYA
-7 LICIAFSTFSGR
+7 IAGGDWLR
-19 AAADPSCE
+19 GNLNAIAA
-27 GRFVN
+27 F
-32 PITDVCWRCIFPLSL
+32 
-47 GSVQVGKGDLP
+47 
-58 DTSNPGSPLQLCPAP
+58 
-73 PPLFVRPGL
+73 
-82 AIGYWEPMAMTDVS
+82 
-96 RSPGC
+96 
-101 MVNLGGFSINLGKTG
+101 
-116 MGTARKDDKQVTG
+116 MGTG

-158 LLGWVF
+158 LIGWVF

-206 TTRVGNA
+206 TTRAGNA

-584 FGQMSRQLANGG
+584 FGQMSRQLATGG
-596 MSTQTRDGSMVWD
+596 MSTQTRAGSMVWD

-679 TDSSQ
+679 TESSQ

-911 PRVDAAYQQGRES
+911 PRVDGAYQQGRES

-929 AGVSGG
+929 SGVSGG
-935 GDNGSVMADYRQNS
+935 GDNGSVMADYGHNA

-955 TQDAGIKDNVDQ
+955 TKEAGIKDDVGQ
-967 KVGGMITENKQQQ
+967 KVDGMIAENKQQHQEAREKIQ
-980 QETRENIQRQGAEV
+980 QQGVEV
-994 KNENTEMEKDHKTKA
+994 KKENAELEKDHKTKE
-1009 NEFKGDYN
+1009 NDFKNSYN
-1017 ERKSKVKSLPGA
+1017 DKKEHQTRLPGA
-1029 DSPTELEAK
+1029 DSTKELLDK
-1038 AAKIQKDYLDGKR
+1038 ATKLENDKSKR

>member
-1 MKAMFF
+1 MLEVYA
-7 LICIAFSTFSGR
+7 IAGGDWLR
-19 AAADPSCE
+19 GNLNAIAA
-27 GRFVN
+27 F
-32 PITDVCWRCIFPLSL
+32 
-47 GSVQVGKGDLP
+47 
-58 DTSNPGSPLQLCPAP
+58 
-73 PPLFVRPGL
+73 
-82 AIGYWEPMAMTDVS
+82 
-96 RSPGC
+96 
-101 MVNLGGFSINLGKTG
+101 
-116 MGTARKDDKQVTG
+116 MGTG

-275 KYSFEELLNSPDPY
+275 KYTFEELLNSPDPY

-390 AARSGDTASLVNM
+390 AARSGDTASLVNI

-413 LAQATMGHQALRTLP
+413 LAQATMGHQALRALP
-428 LMQTV
+428 LTQTV
-433 IMGIMIGMFPIMVMA
+433 IMGLMIGMFPIMVMA

-460 GYVFALIWL
+460 GYVYALIWL

-481 AMAYYAKQN
+481 AIAYYAKQN

-538 YSHFSSSGLSATSQA
+538 YSHFSSSGLGATSQA

-596 MSTQTRDGSMVWD
+596 TETKTGDGTTIWD
-609 SGGAMS
+609 ARSS
-615 KLPVDINVGRQIA
+615 KLPVDINVSRQLA
-628 SAQQQMAREADVQAE
+628 SANQQMAREADVQAE

-679 TDSSQ
+679 TESSQ

-714 MDDSAKSTQ
+714 MDKSTK
-723 GVDLYG
+723 GSLSGEMYG
-729 SGKWSSGDQL
+729 NAKWNTGDQL
-739 FGKLGKWGTGL
+739 AGKLGKWATGF
-750 SAEAGVKGSAGWTH
+750 SAEGGVKASLGASV
-764 SSGNTDNVGTSGRE
+764 SSGSTDSTNESGRE
-778 SNDSRHDTSSQAAK
+778 SHDSRHDTSSQAAK

-823 FAASLSSAK
+823 FSASLSSAK

-838 TSSRTRSHEYSEM
+838 TTSRTRSHEYSEM

-880 DAEAILTNTSSPEI
+880 NAEAILTNTSSPEI

-929 AGVSGG
+929 TEVSGG
-935 GDNGSVMADYRQNS
+935 GDNGSVMADYRHNS

-955 TQDAGIKDNVDQ
+955 TQQANIKDNVGQ
-967 KVGGMITENKQQQ
+967 KVGGMITENKQQH
-980 QETRENIQRQGAEV
+980 QETRENIQQQGVEV
-994 KNENTEMEKDHKTKA
+994 KKENAELENDHKTKG
-1009 NEFKGDYN
+1009 NDFKNSYN
-1017 ERKSKVKSLPGA
+1017 DKKEHQTRLPGA
-1029 DSPTELEAK
+1029 DSTKELLDK
-1038 AAKIQKDYLDGKR
+1038 ATKLENEKPKG

>member
-1 MKAMFF
+1 MLEVYA
-7 LICIAFSTFSGR
+7 IAGGDWLR
-19 AAADPSCE
+19 GNLNAIAA
-27 GRFVN
+27 F
-32 PITDVCWRCIFPLSL
+32 
-47 GSVQVGKGDLP
+47 
-58 DTSNPGSPLQLCPAP
+58 
-73 PPLFVRPGL
+73 
-82 AIGYWEPMAMTDVS
+82 
-96 RSPGC
+96 
-101 MVNLGGFSINLGKTG
+101 
-116 MGTARKDDKQVTG
+116 MGTG

-275 KYSFEELLNSPDPY
+275 KYTFEELLNSPDPY

-390 AARSGDTASLVNM
+390 AARSGDTASLVNI

-413 LAQATMGHQALRTLP
+413 LAQATMGHQALRALP
-428 LMQTV
+428 LTQTV
-433 IMGIMIGMFPIMVMA
+433 IMGLMIGMFPIMVMA

-460 GYVFALIWL
+460 GYVYALIWL

-538 YSHFSSSGLSATSQA
+538 YSHFSSSGLGATSQA

-596 MSTQTRDGSMVWD
+596 TETKTGDGTTIWD
-609 SGGAMS
+609 ARSS
-615 KLPVDINVGRQIA
+615 KLPVDINVSRQLA
-628 SAQQQMAREADVQAE
+628 SANQQMAREADVQAE

-679 TDSSQ
+679 TESSQ

-714 MDDSAKSTQ
+714 MDKSTK
-723 GVDLYG
+723 GSLSGEMYG
-729 SGKWSSGDQL
+729 NAKWNTGDQL
-739 FGKLGKWGTGL
+739 AGKLGKWATGF
-750 SAEAGVKGSAGWTH
+750 SAEGGVKASLGASV
-764 SSGNTDNVGTSGRE
+764 SSGSTDSTNESGRE
-778 SNDSRHDTSSQAAK
+778 SHDSRHDTSSQAAK

-823 FAASLSSAK
+823 FSASLSSAK

-838 TSSRTRSHEYSEM
+838 TTSRTRSHEYSEM

-880 DAEAILTNTSSPEI
+880 NAEAILTNTSSPEI

-929 AGVSGG
+929 TEVSGG
-935 GDNGSVMADYRQNS
+935 GDNGSVMADYRHNS

-955 TQDAGIKDNVDQ
+955 TQQANIKGFV
-967 KVGGMITENKQQQ
+967 E
-980 QETRENIQRQGAEV
+980 
-994 KNENTEMEKDHKTKA
+994 
-1009 NEFKGDYN
+1009 
-1017 ERKSKVKSLPGA
+1017 
-1029 DSPTELEAK
+1029 
-1038 AAKIQKDYLDGKR
+1038 